1 MVPVDRLK
9 DLPLFAGLPD
19 PVRALLAERLESR
32 SVKSGDTLFAEGD
45 PGDAVYFVLSGR
57 VAIQKT
63 LDAAKGTFKTLAVL
77 GAGDFFGEM
86 ALLEKE
92 DRSAAAVAAA
102 DGEVLSLSAKDFGR
116 WLADDSKI
124 PLKFLLPFVTTLS
137 ARLRD
142 TTREM
147 AAFFEVSR
155 VLVQNLEIKDM
166 AGRLLDVMAQ
176 PFNGEI
182 QGAFFVWD
190 PFGSE
195 YEGVAAVGGWPERLR
210 TARPSTDPLFYW
222 MAEKGECLL
231 APDWESDARFI
242 DAVRAQWPAFRSVLA
257 APVPGD
263 KRPAGFMVLG
273 HNGERGFFTAG
284 HRRTLASVANLIAP
298 AFENAALQEE
308 RRAEERLRR
317 ARLDRR

>member
-1 MVPVDRLK
+1 MVPVERLSE
-9 DLPLFAGLPD
+9 LPLFAGLPD
-19 PVRALLAERLESR
+19 PVRGLLAERLEAR
-32 SVKSGDTLFAEGD
+32 PFKTGDTLFAEGD

-63 LDAAKGTFKTLAVL
+63 LDAAQGTFKTLAVM
-77 GAGDFFGEM
+77 GPGDFFGEM

-92 DRSAAAVAAA
+92 ARSAAAVGAA
-102 DGEVLSLSAKDFGR
+102 DGEALSLSAKDFGR
-116 WLADDSKI
+116 WLSDDSKI

-182 QGAFFVWD
+182 QAAFYVWE
-190 PFGSE
+190 PFAGE
-195 YEGVAAVGGWPERLR
+195 YDGVAATGGWPERFR
-210 TARPSTDPLFYW
+210 AARPATDPLFYW
-222 MAEKGECLL
+222 MAEKAECLL
-231 APDWESDARFI
+231 AADWEADARFV
-242 DAVRAQWPAFRSVLA
+242 DAARAPWPAFRSVLA
-257 APVPGD
+257 APIPGD
-263 KRPAGFMVLG
+263 KRPAGFMILG

-284 HRRTLASVANLIAP
+284 HRRTLASVANLVAP
-298 AFENAALQEE
+298 AFENAALHEE

>member
-1 MVPVDRLK
+1 MVPAERLSE
-9 DLPLFAGLPD
+9 LPLLAGLPD
-19 PVRALLAERLESR
+19 AVRGLLAERLDSR
-32 SVKSGDTLFAEGD
+32 PFKTGDRLFAEGD
-45 PGDAVYFVLSGR
+45 PGDAVYFILSGR
-57 VAIQKT
+57 VAIQKS
-63 LDAAKGTFKTLAVL
+63 LDAAKGTFKTLAVM
-77 GAGDFFGEM
+77 GPGDFFGEM

-92 DRSAAAVAAA
+92 ARSAAAVAAA
-102 DGEVLSLSAKDFGR
+102 DGEALSLSARDFGR
-116 WLADDSKI
+116 WLSDDSKI

-155 VLVQNLEIKDM
+155 VLVQNLEVKDM

-182 QGAFFVWD
+182 QAAFYVWD
-190 PFGSE
+190 PFSND

-210 TARPSTDPLFYW
+210 TARPATDPLFYW
-222 MAEKGECLL
+222 MGEKGECLL
-231 APDWESDARFI
+231 AADWEADPRFI
-242 DAVRAQWPAFRSVLA
+242 AAVRAQWPAFRSVLA
-257 APVPGD
+257 APIPGD
-263 KRPAGFMVLG
+263 KRPAGFMILG
-273 HNGERGFFTAG
+273 HNGERGFFTPG
-284 HRRTLASVANLIAP
+284 HRRTLASVANLVAP
-298 AFENAALQEE
+298 AFENAALHEE